1 MNIGKKIQDGQMM
14 MLGQAL
20 NIKKNREYRKMRRI
34 YGVNDERTQM
44 VKKRYLHIQHS
55 EVDL

>member
-1 MNIGKKIQDGQMM
+1 M
-14 MLGQAL
+14 MLEKAL
-20 NIKKNREYRKMRRI
+20 MVERKNREYRKMRRL

-44 VKKRYLHIQHS
+44 TKIPANERLHS